1 MLILPKV
8 KQARPMGKKS
18 DKVSMTRKER
28 SFFMKH
34 INKIFSLLLALV
46 MVLSLTTTA
55 FAADDNKITI

>member
-1 MLILPKV
+1 
-8 KQARPMGKKS
+8 MGKKS

-28 SFFMKH
+28 SFVMKH

-55 FAADDNKITI
+55 FAAEGDNKTVKAAKK